1 MFVIGTGQLLTI
13 HYSLLNNMSKNV
25 SNSSRTDFDGKD
37 TTTGTLKARKKF
49 GKFFLSS
56 STLVCQQVTTFKK
69 KDDKNTFH
77 FCLSANYGKS

>member
-1 MFVIGTGQLLTI
+1 
-13 HYSLLNNMSKNV
+13 MSKNV

-69 KDDKNTFH
+69 EVDKNH
-77 FCLSANYGKS
+77 FLLLLFLSEIRCNLKPET